1 MRLDQ
6 AIALRFEV
14 SRRKARELIAAG
26 RVLVNQRQVRV
37 ASREV
42 AGDDELRIAEE
53 RPPVPLLKL
62 TDDWVA
68 VDKPAGV
75 PTQPPRDR
83 SAMSLEEMLRV
94 EYREIYLVHR
104 LDTPTSG
111 VVVFA
116 RNRGAAARLSALFAS
131 RAIRKTYLA
140 LVTPGVSEGLGRPG
154 GADDRAAH
162 PARPL
167 ALARGDSITIDTPID
182 GKEAITIVRPRDET
196 LVEAEILT
204 GRTHQIRIHLA
215 SIGHPVDGDRRYGG
229 APAPRL
235 MLHAWKLEHEELGT
249 IEAPVPKGFGTAF
262 ANGSADPSL
271 RSG

>member
-6 AIALRFEV
+6 ALAARFDI
-14 SRRKARELIAAG
+14 SRRKARELIGAG
-26 RVLVNQRQVRV
+26 RVLVNQRPVRV

-42 AGDDELRIAEE
+42 GDDELRIAEE

-62 TDDWVA
+62 TDDWLA

-116 RNRGAAARLSALFAS
+116 RNRGAAARLSELFAS

-140 LVTPGVSEGLGRPG
+140 VVTGDMWSAPAMPALLERRHGRRTPE
-154 GADDRAAH
+154 
-162 PARPL
+162 
-167 ALARGDSITIDTPID
+167 ITIDTPID

-215 SIGHPVDGDRRYGG
+215 SIGHPVAGDRRYGG
-229 APAPRL
+229 AAAPRL

-249 IEAPVPKGFGTAF
+249 IEAPPPAVFGV
-262 ANGSADPSL
+262 GS
-271 RSG
+271 GQ

>member
-6 AIALRFEV
+6 AIALRFRI
-14 SRRKARELIAAG
+14 SRRKARELLAAG
-26 RVLVNQRQVRV
+26 RVLVNQRSVRV

-42 AGDDELRIAEE
+42 ADDDELRIAEE
-53 RPPVPLLKL
+53 LAPIPTLKL
-62 TDDWVA
+62 TDDWLA

-116 RNRGAAARLSALFAS
+116 RNRAAAARLSELFAS

-140 LVTPGVSEGLGRPG
+140 VVAGDLWSAPAVPALSERRRGRRTPQ
-154 GADDRAAH
+154 
-162 PARPL
+162 
-167 ALARGDSITIDTPID
+167 ITIDTPID
-182 GKEAITIVRPRDET
+182 GKEAITIVRT
-196 LVEAEILT
+196 HAGSLVEAEILT

-215 SIGHPVDGDRRYGG
+215 SIGHPVAGDRRYGG
-229 APAPRL
+229 PPASRL
-235 MLHAWKLEHEELGT
+235 MLHAWKLQHEELGT
-249 IEAPVPKGFGTAF
+249 IEAPVPAAFGI
-262 ANGSADPSL
+262 GSAQ
-271 RSG
+271 